1 MAKYDELD
9 SKILALLDNLTPV
22 FDIWLKLR
30 DDVKNITYIDR
41 RLQALKKKGLVM
53 NVRGCGWRRLVD

>member
-1 MAKYDELD
+1 MGKCDGLD
-9 SKILALLDNLTPV
+9 AKILALCDNLTPV

-30 DDVKNITYIDR
+30 DEVKDITYIDR

-53 NVRGCGWRRLVD
+53 NVRGCGWRRLAD